1 MDAGLLPVI
10 VVLIG
15 VVIMA
20 KFFRHLLGKM
30 LVFLVAEVLFL
41 AVFPDLIVKLA
52 DLVYVVRN
60 ALS

>member
-1 MDAGLLPVI
+1 MESSLLPVI

-15 VVIMA
+15 VVVMA
-20 KFFRHLLGKM
+20 KFFRHLLGKT

-52 DLVYVVRN
+52 DLVYAVSN